1 MTTLVSIAAVL
12 TSLFIMVGCQTTPLA
27 QYKQVRVGMEKFE
40 VLELM
45 GSPQRNIRASGVDKW
60 TYIFYDQSRRY
71 QREVHF
77 KNDRA
82 IYVGEPVKP
91 KVSAEQTDSINE
103 RVNKNI
109 EQQNERQRLEVIP
122 GQKSPASENG
132 SSPIKVPVEELLNA
146 PESSKSPK
154 PIYTEIK

>member
-1 MTTLVSIAAVL
+1 MKLFVTRILFL
-12 TSLFIMVGCQTTPLA
+12 TSLFFVVGCQTTPLA

-60 TYIFYDQSRRY
+60 TYIFYDQSHRY

-91 KVSAEQTDSINE
+91 KVTAEQTDSMND

-109 EQQNERQRLEVIP
+109 EQQNERQRLEVVP

-132 SSPIKVPVEELLNA
+132 SSPIKVPVEEILNT
-146 PESSKSPK
+146 PESSKGPK